1 MNSASA
7 RLQLVRPWLSARA
20 TIAEELIPPTAADP
34 RLQHDS
40 PPRTPSAL
48 KACALGGGKVELRW
62 LGALDQRARF
72 VIQRWTAA
80 KGWSDVAAVPGY
92 RTSFIDEQLTPYT
105 TCAMRVIAEGDS
117 GRSMPSNVARTS
129 VR

>member
-1 MNSASA
+1 MDSVAT
-7 RLQLVRPWLSARA
+7 RLQLIQPWLAARA
-20 TIAEELIPPTAADP
+20 TIAEELIPETPALAQAST
-34 RLQHDS
+34 

-48 KACALGGGKVELRW
+48 KVCALGGGKIQLRW
-62 LGALDQRARF
+62 LGALDQRVQF

-80 KGWSDVAAVPGY
+80 KGWSDIAAVPGY

-105 TCAMRVIAEGDS
+105 TCALRVVAVGEA
-117 GRSMPSNVARTS
+117 GRSTPSNVARVA